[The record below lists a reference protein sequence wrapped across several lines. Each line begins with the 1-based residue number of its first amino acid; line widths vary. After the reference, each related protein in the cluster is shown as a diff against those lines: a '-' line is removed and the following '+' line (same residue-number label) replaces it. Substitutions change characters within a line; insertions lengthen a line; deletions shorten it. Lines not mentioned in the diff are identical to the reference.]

1 MAKRGDGIPDNA
13 RKRSNLEVITV
24 ALVTRVNIDEATKR
38 VQGVA
43 FATKD
48 QKFRVSANKEVL
60 VAASAINT
68 PQLLILSGIGQSKH
82 LEELG
87 IDFPKGQNL
96 MEHPQFLGLTFLDS
110 IEQYLQG
117 SGPLTSTTEALGF
130 LQGDTTDGTPAVMY
144 TFSPHSGSSSPI
156 VARMYNYNNNLIE
169 NYLNNLNPSSNVSF
183 SLILLHQKFRE
194 ALL

>member
-1 MAKRGDGIPDNA
+1 MTKRGDGIPDNA
-13 RKRSNLEVITV
+13 RKRSNLEVVTV

-38 VQGVA
+38 AQGVA

-87 IDFPKGQNL
+87 IDIIADFPEGQNV
-96 MEHPQFLGLTFLDS
+96 MKHPQFLALTFHTNYSPQGSNLDDS

-117 SGPLTSTTEALGF
+117 SGPLTSTAEALGF
-130 LQGDTTDGTPAVMY
+130 LQRDTTDGTPAVMY
-144 TFSPHSGSSSPI
+144 TFSPHSGKQSNRGQN
-156 VARMYNYNNNLIE
+156 VQLQRQ
-169 NYLNNLNPSSNVSF
+169 LNRKLS
-183 SLILLHQKFRE
+183 K
-194 ALL
+194 